1 MTCSFPIS
9 QGRLSFL
16 RRCHVEA
23 EGSWVAGLLSL
34 SACRISTSNQECQ
47 SYHSRQVLVRKLPG
61 FEFASQ

>member
-34 SACRISTSNQECQ
+34 SACRISTSNQECLN
-47 SYHSRQVLVRKLPG
+47 YHSRQVLVGKLPG